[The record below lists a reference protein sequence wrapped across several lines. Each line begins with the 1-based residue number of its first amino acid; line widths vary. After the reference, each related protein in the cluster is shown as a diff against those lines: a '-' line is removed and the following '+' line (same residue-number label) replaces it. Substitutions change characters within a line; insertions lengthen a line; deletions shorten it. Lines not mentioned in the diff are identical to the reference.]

1 MSKLKNMKLKNL
13 FTETKDV
20 QTNVLRKV
28 EEGNVIAL
36 QIDKEKTLKEH
47 VSKVPAILIC
57 VSGKAV
63 YKEENRKVK
72 LSKGKYVL
80 IAPNVIHEVI
90 AKKKSNFILVK

>member
-1 MSKLKNMKLKNL
+1 MKLKKL

-20 QTNVLRKV
+20 QTNVLRQV
-28 EEGNVIAL
+28 EEGKVIAL
-36 QIDKEKTLKEH
+36 QINKKKTLKAH
-47 VSKVPAILIC
+47 ITKVPAILIC

-80 IAPNVIHEVI
+80 IEPNVIHEVT